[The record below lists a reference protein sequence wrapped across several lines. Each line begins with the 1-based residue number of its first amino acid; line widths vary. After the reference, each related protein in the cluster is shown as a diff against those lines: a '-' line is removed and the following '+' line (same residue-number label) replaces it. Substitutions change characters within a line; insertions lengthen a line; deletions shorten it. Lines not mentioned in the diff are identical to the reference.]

1 MSRRDRFHTKNEEP
15 LEDWLLSYADMITLL
30 MAFFV
35 MLAAISKVDANLYER
50 VQSGMAKD
58 VGNRNSARPIETV
71 RKELAQVVSATKG
84 GDDAVDVGTD
94 ERGVVLNLDANAMF
108 KPGSADVRP
117 EIMPIIKGISDT
129 LNNERFATYRIE
141 VQGHTDDVPV
151 KTAQFP
157 SNFDLAAA
165 RALAAM
171 RILGGYGLPEE
182 RMLMSSFGPYAPRAP
197 NHREDGT
204 PLPVNQSL
212 NRRVSIHVYPH

>member
-1 MSRRDRFHTKNEEP
+1 MRNDRFHTKNEEP
-15 LEDWLLSYADMITLL
+15 LEDWLLSYADMITLI

-35 MLAAISKVDANLYER
+35 MLVAISKVDANLYER

-58 VGNRNSARPIETV
+58 VGNRTAARPIETV
-71 RKELAQVVSATKG
+71 RKELAQVISATKG

-108 KPGSADVRP
+108 KPGSAEMRP
-117 EIMPIIKGISDT
+117 EILPVIKGITET
-129 LNNERFATYRIE
+129 LTNERFATYRIE
-141 VQGHTDDVPV
+141 VQGHTDDTPV

-165 RALAAM
+165 RALTALRTM
-171 RILGGYGLPEE
+171 NTLGLPEE
-182 RMLMSSFGPYAPRAP
+182 RMLMSSFGQYAPRAP
-197 NHREDGT
+197 NHRDDGT
-204 PLPVNQSL
+204 ALPINQAL

>member
-1 MSRRDRFHTKNEEP
+1 MKRDRFHTRNDEP
-15 LEDWLLSYADMITLL
+15 LEDWLLSYADMITLI

-35 MLAAISKVDANLYER
+35 MLTAISKVDANLYER

-58 VGNRNSARPIETV
+58 VGNRNPSRPLETI
-71 RKELAQVVSATKG
+71 RKELAQVISATKG

-108 KPGSADVRP
+108 KPGSADMRP
-117 EIMPIIKGISDT
+117 EIVPIIKGITDT

-157 SNFDLAAA
+157 SNFDLAAG

-171 RILGGYGLPEE
+171 RVMGTFGLPED
-182 RMLMSSFGPYAPRAP
+182 RMLMSSYGQYAPRAP
-197 NHREDGT
+197 NHRDDGT

>member
-35 MLAAISKVDANLYER
+35 MLAAISKVDANLYEK

-58 VGNRNSARPIETV
+58 VGNRNAARPIETM
-71 RKELAQVVSATKG
+71 RKELAQQISAAKG

-94 ERGVVLNLDANAMF
+94 ERGVVLHMDANTLF
-108 KPGSADVRP
+108 KPGSAELKAEMMPLFKSITDVL
-117 EIMPIIKGISDT
+117 G
-129 LNNERFATYRIE
+129 NERFSTYRIE
-141 VQGHTDDVPV
+141 VQGHTDDTPV
-151 KTAQFP
+151 KSPQFP

-165 RALAAM
+165 RALSAM
-171 RILGGYGLPEE
+171 RAMNTLGVPED
-182 RMLMSSFGPYAPRAP
+182 RMLVSSFGPYAPRVA
-197 NHREDGT
+197 NRDKDGHAV
-204 PLPVNQSL
+204 PINQAI